1 MKLIYLFIFFFINI
15 ITNTVYGQNIVVVN
29 IQFIIDNNQNYI
41 DTVKQIDINQQ
52 KYFENFE
59 KREKNLQKI
68 SKNIEETKLILN
80 ENEINKKIDD
90 YNNQLANLK
99 IDIEEFNIHYQQQI
113 INIREIIL
121 KEIIILLENY
131 AIKNS
136 IDLILDSTSYLI
148 ASNSIDITEIIN
160 NKLKNINIKLEYED
174 FEKN

>member
-1 MKLIYLFIFFFINI
+1 
-15 ITNTVYGQNIVVVN
+15 VN
-29 IQFIIDNNQNYI
+29 IQSIIDNNQNYI
-41 DTVKQIDINQQ
+41 DTVKQIDIYQQ
-52 KYFENFE
+52 RYFENFE

-121 KEIIILLENY
+121 REIIILLENY